1 MMLERERHC
10 ADSMRRFEMT
20 IEWARMV
27 ARYARE
33 GHDVRRMFSTDE
45 RLAAVE
51 LLARSGDEATA
62 HLIRQVR

>member
-1 MMLERERHC
+1 
-10 ADSMRRFEMT
+10 MT

-27 ARYARE
+27 GRYARE
-33 GHDVRRMFSTDE
+33 GHDVRRMFSHDE

>member
-1 MMLERERHC
+1 MMIERERDC

-27 ARYARE
+27 GRYARE
-33 GHDVRRMFSTDE
+33 GHDVRRLFSADE

-51 LLARSGDEATA
+51 ILSRAGDEVTA